1 MISMLSRMFDY
12 HAWANQDLF
21 AVLARLDPVV
31 QRDCLQAALRLVSH
45 HHVVA
50 RIFAGH
56 LTGALHGYRADN
68 VAVTPDLHTLQADVV
83 ASDRWYC
90 DFVRDMRPDALAETV
105 AFTFTDGDR
114 GCMSRAEMLT
124 HVVLHAGYH
133 RGEAGRLVGQA
144 GMSPPWDTFAVFLH
158 RTEPARRLNLNPRG

>member
-1 MISMLSRMFDY
+1 MITMLSRMFDY

-21 AVLARLDPVV
+21 AVLARLDPVA
-31 QRDCLQAALRLVSH
+31 QGDRLQAALRLVSH
-45 HHVVA
+45 HHVVS

-56 LTGALHGYRADN
+56 LTGTAHGYQADN
-68 VAVTPDLHTLQADVV
+68 VAETPDLDRLRADVA

-90 DFVRDMRPDALAETV
+90 DFVRDIRPDALAQTV

-133 RGEAGRLVGQA
+133 RGEAGRLVSQA
-144 GMSPPWDTFAVFLH
+144 GASPPWDTFAVFLH
-158 RTEPARRLNLNPRG
+158 RTEPARRLDPTG

>member
-1 MISMLSRMFDY
+1 MITMLSRMFDY

-21 AVLARLDPVV
+21 AVLARLDPVA
-31 QRDCLQAALRLVSH
+31 QGDCRQAALRLVSH
-45 HHVVA
+45 YHVVS

-56 LTGALHGYRADN
+56 LTGTPHGYQADN
-68 VAVTPDLHTLQADVV
+68 VAATPDLDMLRADVV
-83 ASDRWYC
+83 AADRWYC
-90 DFVRDMRPDALAETV
+90 DFVRDIGPEALAETV

-133 RGEAGRLVGQA
+133 RGEAGRLL
-144 GMSPPWDTFAVFLH
+144 GMAAASPPWDTFAVFLH
-158 RTEPARRLNLNPRG
+158 RTEPARRLAGQG

>member
-1 MISMLSRMFDY
+1 MNSMLSRMFDY

-21 AVLARLDPVV
+21 AVLARLDPVA
-31 QRDCLQAALRLVSH
+31 QGDCLQAALRLVSH
-45 HHVVA
+45 YHVVA

-56 LTGALHGYRADN
+56 LTGTPHGYQADN
-68 VAVTPDLHTLQADVV
+68 VAAMPDLGALRADVV

-90 DFVRDMRPDALAETV
+90 DFVRDIRPDALAETV
-105 AFTFTDGDR
+105 AFTFTDGYR

-133 RGEAGRLVGQA
+133 RGEAGRLL
-144 GMSPPWDTFAVFLH
+144 GMAAVSPPWDTFAVFLH
-158 RTEPARRLNLNPRG
+158 RTEPARRLDRQG